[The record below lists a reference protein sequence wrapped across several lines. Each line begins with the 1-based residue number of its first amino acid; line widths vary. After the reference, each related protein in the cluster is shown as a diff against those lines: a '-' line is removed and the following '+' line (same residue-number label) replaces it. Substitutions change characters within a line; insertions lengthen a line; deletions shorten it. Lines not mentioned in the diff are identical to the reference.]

1 MCQLGEILNRPNLK
15 EHVIEKYKRLLEIY
29 LEYIASINKFFDENC
44 KVPPIPTG
52 FSLVGGGIAWAKML
66 MFHVEKYMNFFKS
79 VYVVVQDD
87 SNNPINIDGDINTEK
102 RYYPP
107 AGYQTILQEFSK
119 KIKVQTNYSHLMEK
133 LRQYQT
139 NRIAEWKKEI

>member
-66 MFHVEKYMNFFKS
+66 MFHVEKYMNSFKS

-107 AGYQTILQEFSK
+107 AGYQTIL
-119 KIKVQTNYSHLMEK
+119 
-133 LRQYQT
+133 
-139 NRIAEWKKEI
+139 